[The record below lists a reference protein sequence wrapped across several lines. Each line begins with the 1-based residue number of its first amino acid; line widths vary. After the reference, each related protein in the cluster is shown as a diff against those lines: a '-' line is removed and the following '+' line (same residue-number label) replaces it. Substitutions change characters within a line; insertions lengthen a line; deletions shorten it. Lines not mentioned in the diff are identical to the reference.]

1 MCLAPFQALEF
12 MEATYLW
19 ILCVHSMLLSLKE
32 AQEANSIL
40 KARVS
45 KLNKTQPLVS
55 EISQSSANPTDEN
68 QEYAVLYY
76 RCAVLLCPKKIRA
89 NHSHPK

>member
-32 AQEANSIL
+32 AQEAHSIL
-40 KARVS
+40 QARVS

-76 RCAVLLCPKKIRA
+76 CCAVLLYPKKIRA
-89 NHSHPK
+89 NHPHPK